1 MKTHAKFAVLITIIL
16 GTLAWLAVG
25 GVSDAKAYYKTIPE
39 VHAMGG
45 EALTKRLRVAGD
57 VQAGSIQK
65 VGKEVRFTIIQEEKD
80 TKDVKEDKKANA
92 VYTMNVVYTGTDPLP
107 DTFRDVPGMDV
118 GVTVEGELASD
129 DSLEATQ
136 VLAKCPSKYEMNQKA
151 AGGEKAPHAAMPP
164 SL

>member
-107 DTFRDVPGMDV
+107 DTFRDGAQA
-118 GVTVEGELASD
+118 LADGRLQPDGTFHASKI
-129 DSLEATQ
+129 Q
-136 VLAKCPSKYEMNQKA
+136 AKCASKYESKP
-151 AGGEKAPHAAMPP
+151 GGKPGEAPVHEPKRA
-164 SL
+164 S